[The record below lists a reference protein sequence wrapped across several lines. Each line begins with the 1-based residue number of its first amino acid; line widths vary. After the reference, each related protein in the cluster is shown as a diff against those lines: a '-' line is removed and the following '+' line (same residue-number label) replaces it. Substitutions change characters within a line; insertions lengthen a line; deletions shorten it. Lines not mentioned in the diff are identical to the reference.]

1 MFLYH
6 GSPDRNLFQDEFTVT
21 AKESSRLQAF
31 FTSTDPGVAALYAG
45 PDGVVYRFNADQTSM
60 RSGYDK
66 QIILD
71 GRWNPDSTAHNCPI
85 SDDQYLLIEKYLLN
99 NQIIKE
105 GDYIDLCSENFYYGS
120 MQPADQNTWLRVIH
134 DDFLPAEMPASKREA
149 VAGELLK
156 LCGYTAVVGY
166 DSSDGME
173 NDFTKRYSE
182 SNWSD
187 AARLGCKKV
196 LQGIQRDPVDYD
208 WTPVVAFMNGTKPNL
223 KICGRKQASLILE
236 QISGSKTDYRVCR
249 EFPNWIEPEKIV
261 TPASSLS
268 MSDRAPAY

>member
-6 GSPDRNLFQDEFTVT
+6 GSPDRNLFQDRFTIT
-21 AKESSRLQAF
+21 GKRGSRLQAF
-31 FTSTDPGVAALYAG
+31 FTTPDPGVAALYAG
-45 PDGVVYRFNADQTSM
+45 PKGVVYRFDADQTAM
-60 RSGYDK
+60 RSGCAT
-66 QIILD
+66 QTILD
-71 GRWNPDSTAHNCPI
+71 GRWHPDSTAHNCPI

-105 GDYIDLCSENFYYGS
+105 GDYLDLCAENFYYGS
-120 MQPADQNTWLRVIH
+120 MQPSDQNTWLRVIH

-182 SNWSD
+182 SNWSA
-187 AARLGCKKV
+187 AARLGYKKV

-223 KICGRKQASLILE
+223 KICGRKQSSLILE

-261 TPASSLS
+261 TPVSSLS